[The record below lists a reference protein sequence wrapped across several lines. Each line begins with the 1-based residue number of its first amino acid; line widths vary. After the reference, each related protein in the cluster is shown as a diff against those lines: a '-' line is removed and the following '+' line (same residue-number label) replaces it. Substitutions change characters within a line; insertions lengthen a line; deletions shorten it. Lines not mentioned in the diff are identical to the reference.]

1 MKNYLDEA
9 IFAKY
14 IKTVFEENRL
24 IVLDITPLSDD
35 CIEPKFK
42 VDCIGGTYFAK
53 YSSYNKFSKEF
64 FEMKELES
72 LNGRVCLLPFV
83 SKNLTDINKQLN
95 IYDWVDGENLRSF
108 LHNKTEISCYEYG
121 IKSSKLL
128 KKLHDVNVSNVV
140 SRFNGDNYIAKI
152 LAILRSDECMLK
164 YKNLWLGLAV
174 ENTDVLKRKTKDS
187 LIHLDFKPKNIM
199 LANGNLLL
207 IDFDSFSIGN
217 PWFDFYDK
225 GLAIYKERQAFNKGV
240 IDGYFNNN
248 IPNEFWMFL
257 KIISICTMIQM
268 SSWNI
273 NRNNKDYIF
282 SVEEHLLKTYSDA
295 SNNVP
300 KWYEAYD

>member
-14 IKTVFEENRL
+14 IKIALEENRL
-24 IVLDITPLSDD
+24 IVIDITPLSDD
-35 CIEPKFK
+35 YIEPKFK
-42 VDCIGGTYFAK
+42 VGCTGGTYFAK
-53 YSSYNKFSKEF
+53 YLSYNKFPKEF
-64 FEMKELES
+64 FETKELES
-72 LNGRVCLLPFV
+72 LNERICLLPFV
-83 SKNLTDINKQLN
+83 SKNLPDINKQLN

-121 IKSSKLL
+121 IKSSELL
-128 KKLHDVNVSNVV
+128 KNLHNVTISNAI
-140 SRFNGDNYIAKI
+140 SRLNVDNYIDKI
-152 LAILRSDECMLK
+152 LVILHSDECMLN
-164 YKNLWLGLAV
+164 YKNLWLELVV

-199 LANGNLLL
+199 LSNSNLLL

-248 IPNEFWMFL
+248 IPNEFWRFL

-268 SSWNI
+268 SSWSL

-295 SNNVP
+295 LNNIP
-300 KWYEAYD
+300 KWYEVYN